1 MRVWCTGM
9 HTVQSECVEQGAT
22 ILGLGSIETSEGN
35 KRLGDLPAGET
46 GGNREGKRE
55 GMRERKERGN

>member
-1 MRVWCTGM
+1 M
-9 HTVQSECVEQGAT
+9 EQGAT

-46 GGNREGKRE
+46 GGNREGKGRE
-55 GMRERKERGN
+55 GEERKGEMKRRRGVRCGM